1 MNMYAIRGAIQIDE
15 NSAVAI
21 KRGTGELL
29 TALLQANS
37 VSVADIISVLFTATV
52 DLNAAFPAAGAR
64 EIGFGAT
71 PLICAT
77 EIDVPDSLPRTIR
90 TLVHVHGRSEDLRHV
105 YLGGAAV
112 LRQDL
117 AQ

>member
-1 MNMYAIRGAIQIDE
+1 MYAIRGAIQIDE

-37 VSVADIISVLFTATV
+37 ISVADIISVLFTATV

-77 EIDVPDSLPRTIR
+77 EINVPDSLPRTIR
-90 TLVHVHGRSEDLRHV
+90 VLVHVHGCSEDVRHV